1 MKRTKRSV
9 NENQLDDPMYRLG
22 VLENAVIN
30 YGGGIVHLQER
41 VLKAAKPLWLSDPET
56 ARLLEDV
63 ARYLRDI
70 TFAGELDLEHMQTD
84 IAKRKADFK

>member
-1 MKRTKRSV
+1 MKRTNRPF
-9 NENQLDDPMYRLG
+9 NENQLNDPMYRLG

-41 VLKAAKPLWLSDPET
+41 VLKAAKPLRLSDPET

-70 TFAGELDLEHMQTD
+70 TSAGELDLEYMQAD
-84 IAKRKADFK
+84 IAKRKVDF